1 MVSKALPLQFQA
13 VLFYTVWGRHVCSKE
28 TLHRESV
35 GGIGVGVE
43 MGPAGRV
50 EPRLP
55 LYGPRVDGALPRG
68 WVLGSPCP
76 SGSSHLDG
84 LDTMGSG
91 QDGFPS
97 LLFFFNLKKILVI
110 YSFIFGSAMWHMESS
125 FPDQRLNQHWKVD
138 S

>member
-1 MVSKALPLQFQA
+1 MDAPGLGAGRSSFHSAPAMQILADPSPSLDSSFLLTQWRRGGGWMYRRDRVVSKALPLQFQA

-55 LYGPRVDGALPRG
+55 LYGPRVDRALPRG
-68 WVLGSPCP
+68 
-76 SGSSHLDG
+76 
-84 LDTMGSG
+84 
-91 QDGFPS
+91 
-97 LLFFFNLKKILVI
+97 
-110 YSFIFGSAMWHMESS
+110 
-125 FPDQRLNQHWKVD
+125 
-138 S
+138 